1 MKSEIWQSC
10 WKHYKILQKFILF
23 LLMLLSCLL
32 VLTGI
37 DSFLS
42 NLSFF
47 RLILFIYLFIY
58 LFIGRVPLLFQTTFR
73 ISKVP
78 FVIDFKSFILSKVSF
93 SVLPFEL
100 LYPPPYNFSNRF
112 LSQKKMLKHCIVI
125 FGN

>member
-1 MKSEIWQSC
+1 
-10 WKHYKILQKFILF
+10 
-23 LLMLLSCLL
+23 MLLSCLL

-100 LYPPPYNFSNRF
+100 LYPPPHTTSPIAF
-112 LSQKKMLKHCIVI
+112 
-125 FGN
+125 